1 MCIENFTENEDYVVN
16 TRNAT
21 IEAGNTHYELTIDI
35 IGDDKLEDNE
45 LIRITILPSV
55 IPMKH
60 NPKSVDITIIDDDG
74 KY

>member
-21 IEAGNTHYELTIDI
+21 IEAGNTHYELTINI
-35 IGDDKLEDNE
+35 TGDDKLENNE

-55 IPMKH
+55 IPMKQY
-60 NPKSVDITIIDDDG
+60 PSSIDITIIDDDG